1 MSKGKRISV
10 CACKHRNISRILNPA
25 AIAAAAAAIHVAIV
39 LAVG

>member
-10 CACKHRNISRILNPA
+10 CVCKHRNISRILNPA
-25 AIAAAAAAIHVAIV
+25 AIAAAAAKHVAIV

>member
-10 CACKHRNISRILNPA
+10 CVCKHRNISRILNPA
-25 AIAAAAAAIHVAIV
+25 AIAAAAIHVAIV